1 MLKSENYP
9 NAYKEIYEILKFIP
23 QDDLNKISYKFIDMI
38 EKNMNEEYDFSIDNN
53 IDFLEEQELM
63 AETKAILAYIFLNY
77 WATEKQKEIINKK
90 FKKDIELAENSK
102 RQLYDVDIFK
112 NKRQLEEDNK
122 KELEMLVYRK
132 ENFITK
138 ICNKIRC
145 FLGIKI

>member
-122 KELEMLVYRK
+122 KELEMLAYRK

>member
-1 MLKSENYP
+1 MEKSDTYP

-132 ENFITK
+132 ANFITK